1 MRLVTVD
8 KRHSYEL
15 VLAEFHP
22 FRKVAELLF
31 NQPCENY
38 FDLAPEKFNA
48 LYAEVHKEMSSFW
61 ADQ

>member
-1 MRLVTVD
+1 MHLVTVD

-22 FRKVAELLF
+22 FRKVTELLF

-38 FDLAPEKFNA
+38 FDLAPEKFNT
-48 LYAEVHKEMSSFW
+48 LYSTQGVTNRFHLLG
-61 ADQ
+61 

>member
-8 KRHSYEL
+8 KRHNYKL

-22 FRKVAELLF
+22 FRKVPELLF
-31 NQPCENY
+31 NKPCENY
-38 FDLAPEKFNA
+38 FDLLPEKFNA
-48 LYAEVHKEMSSFW
+48 MYTGVHKEMSS

>member
-1 MRLVTVD
+1 MRLVNVD

-22 FRKVAELLF
+22 FRKVTELL
-31 NQPCENY
+31 NQSCENY

-48 LYAEVHKEMSSFW
+48 LYAEVHNEMSSFW
-61 ADQ
+61 VDQ